1 MTGKGRGFVRSR
13 KGILALVL
21 TVALL
26 AGCGRAAP
34 APVQQTPAPVS
45 GSEAAPVR
53 LQGLLTGSD
62 GRYCCTPDQQLCDAQ
77 TMTARPFPFPEGS
90 QETVRGE
97 PVTDGQF
104 WYYAVKISEPE
115 QEKFHIWRMGCDGKE
130 SEIILEADADQWPIS
145 QSLDAHLD
153 PAARLVVF
161 SREQAI
167 YFFLNNSKD
176 FSLHIFRCETGE
188 SCAQQVGQTK
198 PMKDAV
204 FCGERNG
211 LPVFSTWDGEELIYL
226 QLDLDTGETSEL
238 FRRDAGEARCEAFFE
253 SVYYW
258 QNSETGE
265 LYAMDLVTGEQRL
278 LWGQEDTNQPRAW
291 LYGVLDGQVLLTRSG
306 VREEL
311 LSLDI
316 ASGALTAIHLER
328 PMDSEYVKPPY
339 PIAMVQGS
347 YLLEYGNVPGE
358 TRIFM
363 NRDGELEQYGSQ
375 RTVYAMI
382 SPEDYRNGQSNFK
395 MFDPL
400 AE

>member
-1 MTGKGRGFVRSR
+1 M
-13 KGILALVL
+13 
-21 TVALL
+21 
-26 AGCGRAAP
+26 
-34 APVQQTPAPVS
+34 
-45 GSEAAPVR
+45 
-53 LQGLLTGSD
+53 
-62 GRYCCTPDQQLCDAQ
+62 
-77 TMTARPFPFPEGS
+77 
-90 QETVRGE
+90 RGE

-104 WYYAVKISEPE
+104 WYHAVKINDPE
-115 QEKFHIWRMGCDGKE
+115 QEKFHIWRMCCDGEE
-130 SEIILEADADQWPIS
+130 SEIILEADADQWPLL

-161 SREQAI
+161 SREQVI

-258 QNSETGE
+258 QNNETGE

-291 LYGVLDGQVLLTRSG
+291 LYGVLDGQVLLTRNG

-328 PMDSEYVKPPY
+328 PMDSEYEKPPY
-339 PIAMVQGS
+339 PIAMVQRS

-358 TRIFM
+358 TRNFM

-375 RTVYAMI
+375 RTVYALI

-395 MFDPL
+395 MFDLL